1 MPGIARNAGDDVAGG
16 SITQGSGNVFADGA
30 PVARVGDTIG
40 GHGDDEHESA
50 VMAAGSPNVFAN
62 NIPVSREGDPAS
74 CGHVASG
81 SSDVF
86 VN

>member
-1 MPGIARNAGDDVAGG
+1 MPGIARNAGADVAGG
-16 SITQGSGNVFADGA
+16 SIAAGSPNVFADNQ
-30 PVARVGDTIG
+30 PVARIGDAVA
-40 GHGDDEHESA
+40 GHGDGPHA
-50 VMAAGSPNVFAN
+50 GPVMAAGSPNVFAN

-74 CGHVASG
+74 CGHPASG